1 MGMNKPHQLADQ
13 NEQIKRMLGMVPTPE
28 PVIKKRD
35 TISDMLSMSNTSS
48 KKSFSYVSESDG
60 KRSQPVRAHSQ
71 VKPPNLRSNSAK
83 KSNIDVDSDWEIE
96 ALEDMME
103 RLDLEENLE
112 AYNKRMKK

>member
-1 MGMNKPHQLADQ
+1 
-13 NEQIKRMLGMVPTPE
+13 MVPTPD
-28 PVIKKRD
+28 PVTKKKNPV
-35 TISDMLSMSNTSS
+35 SDMLSNASS

-71 VKPPNLRSNSAK
+71 IKPPNLRSNSVK
-83 KSNIDVDSDWEIE
+83 KSNVDSDWEIE

-112 AYNKRMKK
+112 TYNKRMKK